1 MGMAAEKSKKVAGW
15 EAEYDT
21 IRELLSHKFGLLRFP
36 NPLEADVRDYMRQR
50 AVATLRESYWM
61 IFVLYLAGVG
71 LAVQQFAAPW
81 RLMQFPDDFQVTMW
95 MFIFSGIAVALVAI
109 CIRFRRLD
117 VLHSGYVSL
126 SSVIALI
133 CLTIGPSFY
142 EDPELRQHASYF
154 MIYVLFIIY
163 GVANLRLAQGA
174 LIGFASL
181 GVSLLI
187 LYLTGQT
194 SEITLLMQYGLM
206 ANLVGCGNAY
216 VLEVRDRRLYLQARM
231 LELEKRQ
238 LNRLSERM
246 VQLAREDGLTGLAN
260 RRHFNDSFMIE
271 WERARREQQSLALVF
286 VDVDH
291 FKAYNDNHGHLE
303 GDRALVAVASTIKP
317 LARRAG
323 DLAARY
329 GGEEFVL
336 LLPNTLAEGAR
347 EVAEELLALVD
358 ARRIPHR
365 ASSVGS
371 FVSVSIGVASL
382 VPDVH
387 LAPSQLIDQADAAL
401 YAAKQ
406 GGRHQIVVHAPG

>member
-1 MGMAAEKSKKVAGW
+1 MALDKAQKAAGW

-36 NPLEADVRDYMRQR
+36 NPLEADVREYMRQR

-61 IFVLYLAGVG
+61 VFVLYVACVG

-81 RLMQFPDDFQVTMW
+81 RLRQFPDDFQVTMW
-95 MFIFSGIAVALVAI
+95 MFSCSGFAVGMVAV
-109 CIRFRRLD
+109 CIRFRQLD
-117 VLHSGYVSL
+117 RWHNVYLSVS
-126 SSVIALI
+126 SCIALVG
-133 CLTIGPSFY
+133 LSIGPSFFD
-142 EDPELRQHASYF
+142 DPELRQHASYF
-154 MIYVLFIIY
+154 VIYLLFMIY

-174 LIGFASL
+174 LIGLSSL
-181 GVSLLI
+181 ALSFLV
-187 LYLTGQT
+187 LYLTNRT
-194 SEITLLMQYGLM
+194 DDVSMLMQYGVM

-271 WERARREQQSLALVF
+271 WERARRERQPLSLVF

-303 GDRALVAVASTIKP
+303 GDRALVAVAAVMKP

-336 LLPNTLAEGAR
+336 LLPNTPSEGGR
-347 EVAEELLALVD
+347 EVAEEMLAAMD
-358 ARRIPHR
+358 ARKIPHK
-365 ASSVGS
+365 ASSVGPYL
-371 FVSVSIGVASL
+371 SVSIGVATL

-387 LAPSQLIDQADAAL
+387 LAPSQLIDLADAAL
-401 YAAKQ
+401 YAAKE
-406 GGRHQIVVHAPG
+406 GGRHQVVVNDIG

>member
-1 MGMAAEKSKKVAGW
+1 MAIDRAKKAAGW
-15 EAEYDT
+15 EAEYDA

-36 NPLEADVRDYMRQR
+36 NLLEADVREYMRQR

-61 IFVLYLAGVG
+61 VFVLYLAGVG

-81 RLMQFPDDFQVTMW
+81 RLRQFPDDFQVTVW
-95 MFIFSGIAVALVAI
+95 MFTFSGIAVGLVAI
-109 CIRFRRLD
+109 CIRFQRLD
-117 VLHSGYVSL
+117 RWHIWYISL
-126 SSVIALI
+126 ASVIALT

-154 MIYVLFIIY
+154 VIYVLFIIY

-174 LIGFASL
+174 LIGFSSL
-181 GVSLLI
+181 AVSFLI
-187 LYLTGQT
+187 LYLANQT
-194 SEITLLMQYGLM
+194 NEMSMLVQYGVM

-260 RRHFNDSFMIE
+260 RRHFNDSFMVE

-303 GDRALVAVASTIKP
+303 GDRALVAVAAAMKP

-336 LLPNTLAEGAR
+336 LLPNTPAEGAR
-347 EVAEELLALVD
+347 EVADELLAAID
-358 ARRIPHR
+358 ERRIPHK
-365 ASSVGS
+365 ASSVGPY
-371 FVSVSIGVASL
+371 VSVSIGVASL

-387 LAPSQLIDQADAAL
+387 LAPSQLIDRADAAL
-401 YAAKQ
+401 YAAKES
-406 GGRHQIVVHAPG
+406 GRHQVVLNDID

>member
-1 MGMAAEKSKKVAGW
+1 MAVDKAQKAAGW

-36 NPLEADVRDYMRQR
+36 NKLEADVREYMRQR

-81 RLMQFPDDFQVTMW
+81 RLRQFPDDFQVTMW
-95 MFIFSGIAVALVAI
+95 MFTFAGIAVGMVAI
-109 CIRFRRLD
+109 CIRFQQLD
-117 VLHSGYVSL
+117 RWHIWYISL
-126 SSVIALI
+126 ASMIALI

-142 EDPELRQHASYF
+142 DDPELRQHASYF
-154 MIYVLFIIY
+154 AIYVLFILY

-174 LIGFASL
+174 LIGFTSL
-181 GVSLLI
+181 AISFLI
-187 LYLTGQT
+187 LYVVNQT
-194 SEITLLMQYGLM
+194 NEMSMLVQYGVM

-246 VQLAREDGLTGLAN
+246 VQLSREDGLTGLAN
-260 RRHFNDSFMIE
+260 RRHFNDSFMVE

-303 GDRALVAVASTIKP
+303 GDRALVAVAAVIKT

-336 LLPNTLAEGAR
+336 LLPNTTADGAR
-347 EVAEELLALVD
+347 EVADEMLLAID
-358 ARRIPHR
+358 ARKIPHK
-365 ASSVGS
+365 ASSVGA
-371 FVSVSIGVASL
+371 FVSVSIGVASM

-387 LAPSQLIDQADAAL
+387 LAPSQLIDCADAAL
-401 YAAKQ
+401 YAAKE
-406 GGRHQIVVHAPG
+406 GGRHQVVVNDIG

>member
-1 MGMAAEKSKKVAGW
+1 MAVDKAQKAAGW

-61 IFVLYLAGVG
+61 VFVLYVACVG

-81 RLMQFPDDFQVTMW
+81 RLRQFPDDFQVTMW
-95 MFIFSGIAVALVAI
+95 MFTFSGFAVGMVAV
-109 CIRFRRLD
+109 CIRFRQLD
-117 VLHSGYVSL
+117 RWHNVYLSVS
-126 SSVIALI
+126 SCIALV
-133 CLTIGPSFY
+133 CLSIGPSFY
-142 EDPELRQHASYF
+142 DDSELRQHASYF
-154 MIYVLFIIY
+154 VIYVLFIVY
-163 GVANLRLAQGA
+163 GVANLRMAQAA
-174 LIGFASL
+174 LIGWSSL
-181 GVSLLI
+181 ALSFLA
-187 LYLTGQT
+187 LYLTNQT
-194 SEITLLMQYGLM
+194 NEVSMLMQYGVM

-271 WERARREQQSLALVF
+271 WERARRERQPLSLVF

-303 GDRALVAVASTIKP
+303 GDRALVAVAAVMKP

-336 LLPNTLAEGAR
+336 LLPNTPSEGAR
-347 EVAEELLALVD
+347 EVAEEMLAAMDV
-358 ARRIPHR
+358 RKIPHK
-365 ASSVGS
+365 ASSVGPYL
-371 FVSVSIGVASL
+371 SVSIGVASL

-387 LAPSQLIDQADAAL
+387 LAPSQLIDLADAAL
-401 YAAKQ
+401 YAAKE
-406 GGRHQIVVHAPG
+406 GGRHQVVVNDLG

>member
-1 MGMAAEKSKKVAGW
+1 MAVDKAQKAAGW
-15 EAEYDT
+15 EAEYDS

-36 NPLEADVRDYMRQR
+36 SRLEADVREHIRQR

-81 RLMQFPDDFQVTMW
+81 RLRQYPDDFQVTVW
-95 MFIFSGIAVALVAI
+95 MFTFSGIAVGLVAI
-109 CIRFRRLD
+109 CIRFKRLD
-117 VLHSGYVSL
+117 PWHNWYVSL
-126 SSVIALI
+126 SSIIALI

-142 EDPELRQHASYF
+142 DDPELRQHSSYF
-154 MIYVLFIIY
+154 VIYVLFIIY

-174 LIGFASL
+174 LIGFSSLAASF
-181 GVSLLI
+181 LI
-187 LYLTGQT
+187 LYLANQT
-194 SEITLLMQYGLM
+194 NEMSMLVQYGVM

-216 VLEVRDRRLYLQARM
+216 VLEVRDRRLYLQSRM

-260 RRHFNDSFMIE
+260 RRHFNDSFMVE
-271 WERARREQQSLALVF
+271 WERARRERQPLALVF
-286 VDVDH
+286 IDVDH

-303 GDRALVAVASTIKP
+303 GDRALVAVASVIKP

-336 LLPNTLAEGAR
+336 LLPNTPAEGAR
-347 EVAEELLALVD
+347 EVAEEMLEAMD
-358 ARRIPHR
+358 ARKIPHK
-365 ASSVGS
+365 ASSVGPYLS
-371 FVSVSIGVASL
+371 ISIGVASL

-387 LAPSQLIDQADAAL
+387 LAPSQLIDLADAAL
-401 YAAKQ
+401 YAAKE
-406 GGRHQIVVHAPG
+406 GGRHQVVVNDLG

>member
-1 MGMAAEKSKKVAGW
+1 MAVDKAQKAAGW

-36 NPLEADVRDYMRQR
+36 NPLEADVREYMRQR

-61 IFVLYLAGVG
+61 VFVLYLAGVG

-81 RLMQFPDDFQVTMW
+81 RLRLYPDDFQVTMW
-95 MFIFSGIAVALVAI
+95 MFTFSGIAVGMVAV
-109 CIRFRRLD
+109 CIRFQRLD
-117 VLHSGYVSL
+117 RWHNAYVSL
-126 SSVIALI
+126 ASIIALI

-142 EDPELRQHASYF
+142 DDPELRQHASYF
-154 MIYVLFIIY
+154 VIYVLFIIY
-163 GVANLRLAQGA
+163 GVANLRMAQGA
-174 LIGFASL
+174 LIGFSSL
-181 GVSLLI
+181 GASFLI
-187 LYLTGQT
+187 LYLANQT
-194 SEITLLMQYGLM
+194 NEMSMLVQYGVM

-216 VLEVRDRRLYLQARM
+216 VLEVRDRRLYLQSRM

-260 RRHFNDSFMIE
+260 RRHFNDSFLVE

-303 GDRALVAVASTIKP
+303 GDRALVAVAAAIKP

-336 LLPNTLAEGAR
+336 LLPNTAAAGAR
-347 EVAEELLALVD
+347 DVADELLAAID
-358 ARRIPHR
+358 ARKIPHK
-365 ASSVGS
+365 ASSVGP
-371 FVSVSIGVASL
+371 FVSVSVGVASMI
-382 VPDVH
+382 PDVH
-387 LAPSQLIDQADAAL
+387 LAPSQLIDLADAAL
-401 YAAKQ
+401 YAAKE
-406 GGRHQIVVHAPG
+406 GGRHQVVVNDLG

>member
-1 MGMAAEKSKKVAGW
+1 MAAEKAKKAAAW

-36 NPLEADVRDYMRQR
+36 NPLEADVREYMRQR

-61 IFVLYLAGVG
+61 VFVLYLAGVG

-81 RLMQFPDDFQVTMW
+81 RLRQFPDDFQVTMW

-109 CIRFRRLD
+109 CIRFRSLD
-117 VLHSGYVSL
+117 VLHSWYVSL
-126 SSVIALI
+126 ASLIALI

-142 EDPELRQHASYF
+142 DDPALRQHASYF
-154 MIYVLFIIY
+154 VIYVLFIIY
-163 GVANLRLAQGA
+163 GVANLRLAQAA
-174 LIGFASL
+174 LIGFTSL
-181 GVSLLI
+181 GVSFLI
-187 LYLTGQT
+187 LYLANVT
-194 SEITLLMQYGLM
+194 SEMPMLVQYGLM

-271 WERARREQQSLALVF
+271 WERARREQQALALVF

-303 GDRALVAVASTIKP
+303 GDRALVAVAAAIKP

-336 LLPNTLAEGAR
+336 LLPNTPASGAR
-347 EVAEELLALVD
+347 EVADELLAAVD
-358 ARRIPHR
+358 GRRIPHK
-365 ASSVGS
+365 ASSVGPY
-371 FVSVSIGVASL
+371 VSVSIGVASM

-387 LAPSQLIDQADAAL
+387 LAPSQLIDCADAAL
-401 YAAKQ
+401 YAAKE
-406 GGRHQIVVHAPG
+406 GGRHQVVVNDLG

>member
-1 MGMAAEKSKKVAGW
+1 MAVDKSQKADGW
-15 EAEYDT
+15 EAEYDS
-21 IRELLSHKFGLLRFP
+21 IRELLTHKFGLLRFP
-36 NPLEADVRDYMRQR
+36 NVLEADVREYMRRR

-61 IFVLYLAGVG
+61 VFVLYFAGVG

-81 RLMQFPDDFQVTMW
+81 RLRQFPDDFQVTVW
-95 MFIFSGIAVALVAI
+95 MFIFSGIAVSLVAV
-109 CIRFRRLD
+109 CIRFQRLD
-117 VLHSGYVSL
+117 RWHIWYISL
-126 SSVIALI
+126 ASVIALS
-133 CLTIGPSFY
+133 CLSIGPSFY
-142 EDPELRQHASYF
+142 DDPELRQHASYF
-154 MIYVLFIIY
+154 VIYVLFIIY

-174 LIGFASL
+174 LIGFSSL
-181 GVSLLI
+181 AVSFLV
-187 LYLTGQT
+187 LYLANQT
-194 SEITLLMQYGLM
+194 NEMSMLVQYGVM

-216 VLEVRDRRLYLQARM
+216 VLEVRDRRLYLQSRM

-260 RRHFNDSFMIE
+260 RRHFNDSFMVE

-291 FKAYNDNHGHLE
+291 FKAYNDNHGHVE
-303 GDRALVAVASTIKP
+303 GDRALVAIAAAIRP

-336 LLPNTLAEGAR
+336 LLPNTPAEGAR
-347 EVAEELLALVD
+347 EVADELLAAID
-358 ARRIPHR
+358 GRRIPHK
-365 ASSVGS
+365 ASSVGPY
-371 FVSVSIGVASL
+371 VSVSIGVASL

-387 LAPSQLIDQADAAL
+387 LAPSQLIDRADAAL
-401 YAAKQ
+401 YAAKE
-406 GGRHQIVVHAPG
+406 GGRHQVVLNDID

>member
-1 MGMAAEKSKKVAGW
+1 MAVDKAQKAAGW

-36 NPLEADVRDYMRQR
+36 NPLEADVREYLRQR

-61 IFVLYLAGVG
+61 VFVLYLAGVG

-81 RLMQFPDDFQVTMW
+81 RLRQFPDDFQVTMW
-95 MFIFSGIAVALVAI
+95 MFTFSGFAVGMVAV
-109 CIRFRRLD
+109 CIRFRQLD
-117 VLHSGYVSL
+117 RWHNVYLSVS
-126 SSVIALI
+126 SCIALV
-133 CLTIGPSFY
+133 CLSIGPSFY
-142 EDPELRQHASYF
+142 DDPELRQHASYF
-154 MIYVLFIIY
+154 VIYVLFIVY
-163 GVANLRLAQGA
+163 GVANLRMAQAA
-174 LIGFASL
+174 LIGLSSL
-181 GVSLLI
+181 ALSFLV
-187 LYLTGQT
+187 LYLTNQT
-194 SEITLLMQYGLM
+194 NEVSMLMQYGVM

-271 WERARREQQSLALVF
+271 WERARRERQPLSLVF

-303 GDRALVAVASTIKP
+303 GDRALVVVAAVMKP

-336 LLPNTLAEGAR
+336 LLPNTPSEGAR
-347 EVAEELLALVD
+347 EVAEEMLAAMD
-358 ARRIPHR
+358 ARKIPHK
-365 ASSVGS
+365 ASSVGPYLS
-371 FVSVSIGVASL
+371 ISIGVASL

-387 LAPSQLIDQADAAL
+387 LAPSQLIDLADAAL
-401 YAAKQ
+401 YAAKE
-406 GGRHQIVVHAPG
+406 GGRHQVVVNDLG

>member
-1 MGMAAEKSKKVAGW
+1 MAVDKTQKAAGW

-36 NPLEADVRDYMRQR
+36 NPLEADVRENMRQR

-81 RLMQFPDDFQVTMW
+81 RLRQFPDDFQVTMW
-95 MFIFSGIAVALVAI
+95 MFTITGIAVGIVAV
-109 CIRFRRLD
+109 CIRFKQLD
-117 VLHSGYVSL
+117 RWHIWYITF
-126 SSVIALI
+126 SSMIALI
-133 CLTIGPSFY
+133 SLTIAPSFY
-142 EDPELRQHASYF
+142 TDAELRQHASYF
-154 MIYVLFIIY
+154 VIYVLFIIY
-163 GVANLRLAQGA
+163 GVANLRVAQGA
-174 LIGFASL
+174 LIGLTSL
-181 GVSLLI
+181 AVSFLI
-187 LYLTGQT
+187 LFVTNQT
-194 SEITLLMQYGLM
+194 SETSMLVQYGVM

-216 VLEVRDRRLYLQARM
+216 VLEVRDRRLYLQSRM

-271 WERARREQQSLALVF
+271 WERARREQQSLALIF

-303 GDRALVAVASTIKP
+303 GDRALVAVAAAIKP

-336 LLPNTLAEGAR
+336 LLPNTPIDGAR
-347 EVAEELLALVD
+347 DVADELLAAVD
-358 ARRIPHR
+358 DRRIPHK
-365 ASSVGS
+365 ASSVGA
-371 FVSVSIGVASL
+371 FVSVSIGVASM

-387 LAPSQLIDQADAAL
+387 LAPSQLIDRADAAL
-401 YAAKQ
+401 YAAKE
-406 GGRHQIVVHAPG
+406 GGRHQVVVNDLG